1 MRQESKLKLECMA
14 IGSLPHCCVED
25 AMDLVK
31 SSFPNI
37 PFWPQ
42 LAKVSKNEDMIY
54 QFLENM
60 PAFLADEENAK
71 SYMDSE
77 YDDFCTDLEQFFLDY
92 EEITSD
98 INSDLLE
105 KYGIS
110 QKNSAAFPHFID
122 LVKTTKPAFAKG
134 QIVGP
139 FTLATTLVDKNGRCV
154 YYDEAL
160 REIVVKTLTLKA
172 LWQIKQIKAS
182 SPKTTPIIFIDEPS
196 ISQLG
201 TSAYIT
207 ITQEEVIEILK
218 EISDLIQ
225 STGAMSAI
233 HCCGKCDWT
242 VPVKAG
248 VNIINLDAYGFAQN
262 LSVFYKSISQ
272 FLNKGGKIAW
282 GVVPTLDKIAL
293 EKADTGLIL
302 SKFDAAVNYL
312 TKKGIDEKLI
322 IDNSIITPSCGAGA
336 LSKELAQKAM
346 ELTKNVSDSLK
357 EKYKIDC

>member
-1 MRQESKLKLECMA
+1 MKKKVLLTATVQSHICQFHKPLVQMLHDCGYQVHAAARNNLAEKNGLKLDFVDKVFDVPF
-14 IGSLPHCCVED
+14 SRSP
-25 AMDLVK
+25 K
-31 SSFPNI
+31 SADNI
-37 PFWPQ
+37 KAYKQ
-42 LAKVSKNEDMIY
+42 LKKII
-54 QFLENM
+54 
-60 PAFLADEENAK
+60 
-71 SYMDSE
+71 DSE
-77 YDDFCTDLEQFFLDY
+77 GY
-92 EEITSD
+92 EIIHCNTPMG
-98 INSDLLE
+98 
-105 KYGIS
+105 GIVTRL
-110 QKNSAAFPHFID
+110 AAR
-122 LVKTTKPAFAKG
+122 KAR
-134 QIVGP
+134 
-139 FTLATTLVDKNGRCV
+139 KNGT
-154 YYDEAL
+154 
-160 REIVVKTLTLKA
+160 VVIYTAHGFHFYKGAPKKNWIFFYPVEKLFSRLTDKL
-172 LWQIKQIKAS
+172 
-182 SPKTTPIIFIDEPS
+182 
-196 ISQLG
+196 
-201 TSAYIT
+201 IT

-293 EKADTGLIL
+293 EKADTVLVL